1 MLFKVTHTD
10 PGSRARTG
18 ILHTSRGSIETP
30 VFIPVGSAGTVK
42 GVHQHELRHTVQSKI
57 ILGNTYHLF
66 LRPGLEVLEKA
77 GGLHAFIGWEGPIL
91 TDSGGYQVYSLSKR
105 RKITESG
112 VQFSS
117 HLDGSIHHF
126 TPERVVDIQNIIG
139 ADITMAFDECT
150 PFPCDIKVA
159 EQSMNRTHRWLVRGN
174 NHFNKLTPMYGCEQY
189 FIPIIQGSVYPE
201 LRKISTEEILKFPS
215 VLYAIGGLSVGEP
228 SETLYQITDLVCSML
243 PAEKPRYL
251 MGVGTPADLLECI
264 SLGIDM
270 FDCVLPTRNARHGH
284 LFTSEGII
292 NIKNRKWANAFEPID
307 SALPAVFSMQYSK
320 AYLRHLIISGELLG
334 AQIAS
339 LHNLCF
345 YQYIIHKA
353 REKIMLGCFQT
364 WKRDILKKVNIR
376 I

>member
-1 MLFKVTHTD
+1 MLFQVTHTD

-42 GVHQHELRHTVQSKI
+42 GVHQHELRHTVQAKI

-66 LRPGLEVLEKA
+66 LRPGLEVLERA

-174 NHFNKLTPMYGCEQY
+174 THFNELTPMYGCEQY

>member
-1 MLFKVTHTD
+1 MLFQVTHTD

-174 NHFNKLTPMYGCEQY
+174 THFNELTPMYGCEQY

-201 LRKISTEEILKFPS
+201 LRKISTEEILKYPS

-228 SETLYQITDLVCSML
+228 SETLYQITDLICSML

-364 WKRDILKKVNIR
+364 WKRDILKKVNVR